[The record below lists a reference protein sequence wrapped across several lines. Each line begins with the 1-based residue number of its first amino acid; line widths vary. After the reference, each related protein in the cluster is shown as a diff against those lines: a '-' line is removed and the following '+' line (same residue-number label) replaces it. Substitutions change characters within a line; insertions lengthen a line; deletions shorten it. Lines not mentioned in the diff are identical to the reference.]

1 MSERS
6 EPATRKKI
14 LIVQDEITTAND
26 LARSLR
32 NLGYDIAEPVSSA
45 LDVIGIVESSEPD
58 LILMDLNPEGEVD
71 GIEAASRI
79 QTQFDVPVVYLTES
93 CDAEVLDR
101 AGRTEA
107 YGCVGKAAAVPELR
121 CAIEIALHKH
131 QADRRVRESEQRF
144 KRLAENAQDVLY
156 CMSIPDG
163 RYEYVSPASSQT
175 IGYTPEEFYS
185 NPKLIRKIIHPAWQA
200 YFEKE
205 WENLTRGQMPAS
217 YEYQIVHKSGEVRW
231 MNQRNVLV
239 RNKLGEPI
247 AIEGIVTDITERKRL
262 EEALEKNEREY
273 RTVFSNAALGI
284 DLVDREGRFIQV
296 NQPLAEMLGYSQEEL
311 VGRTFLEFTHP
322 EDVEPSQASH
332 EDLVQG
338 KYQSYQLQKR
348 YVKKDGTL
356 LWVEVTISAL
366 YNECG
371 EYEVTVGVI
380 ADITERKRAEL
391 ALRES
396 EEKYYSIVE
405 YMGDAYFEVDL
416 AGNMVFCNDSTC
428 RLSGYTREELVG
440 MNYRAYTDESTAKV
454 VFDTFHRVFRTGEP
468 AILSAWDAVAKDGT
482 WGKLETH
489 ISLIRDADGNRCGFR
504 GYSRDV
510 TEKKEAEAALLES
523 EAKYRAIIENIEE
536 GIHEV
541 DLSGNMVFCNDAMC
555 RILGYSRNEL
565 IGMNYRQYMDE
576 STGIQVFR
584 VFNSVYRTGNPLAVS
599 GFEFITKDGS
609 RRSIDASISLIRDPD
624 GEPIG
629 YRGIM
634 RDVTERDRL
643 QKQSMQ
649 AQKMEAIGTL
659 AGGIAHDFNNILNAV
674 IGFTELSLD
683 EVTSEGPQKQY
694 LSRVLQ
700 AGQRAKDLVNQI
712 LSFSR
717 RTRQERRP
725 INVAPI
731 VKEGIRFLRASLPST
746 IEIRKV
752 IEPDLRSVVADPTE
766 IHQIVMNL
774 CSNAGHAM
782 RETGGLLELRVEN
795 VDVDSRHTTVDPEL
809 APGAY
814 VCVTVSD
821 TGTGVAAED
830 IPRIFE
836 PYFTTKEKGEGTGLG
851 LAVVHGIASGYGG
864 AIQVHS
870 EVERGST
877 FQVFL
882 PAVEDTPMEEPG
894 TIDAPPGGNERIL
907 FVDDEPM
914 TVEMAEQILKRLGY
928 AVTSKTSSLEA
939 LDLFQAKPDEF
950 DLIIADVT
958 MPNLTGVVFAQEIR
972 KISPTIPLIL
982 CTGFSHLVTK
992 EKMESLGITELVT
1005 KPILRKDMAEAI
1017 RRVLDR

>member
-1 MSERS
+1 MSERL

-14 LIVQDEITTAND
+14 LIVQGEITPAED
-26 LARSLR
+26 LALSLK
-32 NLGYDIAEPVSSA
+32 NLGYDISGPASSA
-45 LDVIGIVESSEPD
+45 ERAVQYVESSKPD
-58 LILMDLNPEGEVD
+58 LILMDLNLVGGVD
-71 GIEAASRI
+71 GIDAASQIRDR
-79 QTQFDVPVVYLTES
+79 FDVPVVYLTES
-93 CDAEVLDR
+93 YDAEVLDR
-101 AGRTEA
+101 ASRTEP
-107 YGCVGKAAAVPELR
+107 YGCVGKAADMPELR
-121 CAIEIALHKH
+121 CAIEIALYKH
-131 QADRRVRESEQRF
+131 EADKRVRESEDRF
-144 KRLAENAQDVLY
+144 RRLAENAQDILY
-156 CMSIPDG
+156 RMSVPDG
-163 RYEYVSPASSQT
+163 RYEYVSPASFQV
-175 IGYTPEEFYS
+175 IGYAPEEFYS
-185 NPKLIRKIIHPAWQA
+185 NPELILKIIHPAWQA
-200 YFEKE
+200 YFERE
-205 WENLTRGQMPAS
+205 WENLTRGQMPGT
-217 YEYQIVHKSGEVRW
+217 YEYQIVHKSGEVKW
-231 MNQRNVLV
+231 MHQRNVLV
-239 RNKLGEPI
+239 RNDSGEPI
-247 AIEGIVTDITERKRL
+247 AIEGIVTDITDRKRL

-273 RTVFSNAALGI
+273 RTVFSNAAMGI

-296 NQPLAEMLGYSQEEL
+296 NQSLVEMLGYSREEL
-311 VGRTFLEFTHP
+311 VGRSFLEFTHP
-322 EDVEPSQASH
+322 EDVELSRASH

-338 KYQSYQLQKR
+338 KFQSYQLQKR
-348 YVKKDGTL
+348 YVEKDGTL

-366 YNECG
+366 YTECG
-371 EYEVTVGVI
+371 EHEITVGVI

-391 ALRES
+391 ALRQS
-396 EEKYYSIVE
+396 EEKYYSIIE

-454 VFDTFHRVFRTGEP
+454 LFNTFNRVFRTGEP
-468 AILSAWDAVAKDGT
+468 AMLSAWDAVAKDGT

-489 ISLIRDADGNRCGFR
+489 ISLIRDAEGKKCGFR

-541 DLSGNMVFCNDAMC
+541 DLLGNMVFCNDAMC
-555 RILGYSRNEL
+555 RILGYPRNEL
-565 IGMNYRQYMDE
+565 IGMNYLQYMDE
-576 STGIQVFR
+576 STGTQVVR
-584 VFNSVYRTGNPLAVS
+584 IFNSVYRTGNSLAVS
-599 GFEFITKDGS
+599 GWKFITKDGS

-624 GEPIG
+624 GEPMG

-683 EVTSEGPQKQY
+683 EVTSDGPQKQY

-717 RTRQERRP
+717 QTQQERRP

-746 IEIRKV
+746 IEMHRV

-795 VDVDSRHTTVDPEL
+795 CDVDSRHTTFDPEV
-809 APGAY
+809 APGSY

-821 TGTGVAAED
+821 TGTGVAAEN
-830 IPRIFE
+830 IQRIFE

-851 LAVVHGIASGYGG
+851 LAVVHGIVSGYGG

-870 EVERGST
+870 EVGRGST

-882 PAVEDTPMEEPG
+882 PAVEDTSMDEAG

-914 TVEMAEQILKRLGY
+914 TVEMAEQILERLGY

-939 LDLFQAKPDEF
+939 MDLFQAKPDEF
-950 DLIIADVT
+950 DLIITDVT